1 MLQIYQDCNRNKYV
15 CFQMSKL
22 KTVVLDRDGVINEE
36 SDEFIKSP
44 EEWIAIDGSLE
55 AISKLNH
62 AKIKVFIAANQ
73 SGISRGLFDYNTLH
87 QIHQK
92 MLTELAQHGG
102 HLDGIFICPDLEGE
116 CRKPKPGMLVE
127 IEKRAGLSLKKA
139 PFIGDSL
146 RDVQAAITHGALP
159 VLVRTGNGSV
169 TAQSEQLPRN
179 IPIYEDLA
187 EAVDAL
193 LAQ

>member
-1 MLQIYQDCNRNKYV
+1 
-15 CFQMSKL
+15 MSKL
-22 KTVVLDRDGVINEE
+22 KAVVLDRDGVINEE
-36 SDEFIKSP
+36 SDEFIKTP

-73 SGISRGLFDYNTLH
+73 SGICRELFDYNTLH
-87 QIHQK
+87 HIHQK
-92 MLTELAQHGG
+92 MLAELAQHGG
-102 HLDGIFICPDLEGE
+102 HIDGIFICPDLEGE

-127 IEKRAGLSLKKA
+127 IEKRANISLKKA

-146 RDVQAAITHGALP
+146 RDVQAAITHGAYP
-159 VLVRTGNGSV
+159 ILVRTGNGSV

-179 IPIYEDLA
+179 IPIYDDLTQ
-187 EAVDAL
+187 AVDAL